1 MSARQRDENLP
12 LAKMLPQERE
22 VRLSHLIFVSML
34 RYQLSMRLIDLAV
47 HLSQSSAAQGSG
59 VRQGSLCLQHLGPI

>member
-1 MSARQRDENLP
+1 MSARQPDENLP
-12 LAKMLPQERE
+12 LEKMLPQERE

-47 HLSQSSAAQGSG
+47 HLSRSSAAQGSV
-59 VRQGSLCLQHLGPI
+59 VRRGSLCLRHLGPI